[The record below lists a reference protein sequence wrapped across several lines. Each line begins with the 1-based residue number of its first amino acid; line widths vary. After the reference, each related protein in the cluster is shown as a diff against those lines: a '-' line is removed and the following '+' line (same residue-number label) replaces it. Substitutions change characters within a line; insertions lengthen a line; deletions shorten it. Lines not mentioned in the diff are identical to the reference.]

1 MITVEGEQRVRLMD
15 FSRRFQDLIKLIPNG
30 MDWMDWAMPM
40 SSPSFS
46 AASEAELLE
55 NIQAGLHG
63 TPLLSLNDLG
73 LQFGVSRLLQFG
85 DQDYESLKQ
94 SVSQGRVTTQAE
106 RTLRK
111 EGFLTQKDFGL
122 LDQKLEQAGLLNT
135 PLLQSVSLGERI
147 VLSDRLMRI
156 PANEWLEGE
165 QALRA
170 GKFALAAAQSAPEL
184 GAALSFFY
192 FVTKEIKPDGD
203 ARIEELW
210 ARLSR
215 LAFRFLRCPMVPND
229 SSDELLGLLLRQWI
243 GQGNLL
249 GFPTVG
255 DAVVNL
261 ARFSGVS
268 LTADPVDPKPAEEYV
283 LRAQRFLQ
291 ATDPV
296 GRSCQDGIV
305 RWLDFQA
312 PHASARA
319 LLDADACLS
328 LFEFQETGRALET
341 SGS

>member
-1 MITVEGEQRVRLMD
+1 MD
-15 FSRRFQDLIKLIPNG
+15 FSKRFQDVIKLIPNG
-30 MDWMDWAMPM
+30 MEWMNWAMPM

-63 TPLLSLNDLG
+63 TSLLSLNDLG
-73 LQFGVSRLLQFG
+73 LQFGVSRLLKFG
-85 DQDYESLKQ
+85 DHDYESLKQ
-94 SVSQGRVTTQAE
+94 AVSQGRVTTQAE

-147 VLSDRLMRI
+147 VLSERLIGI

-165 QALRA
+165 QAARA
-170 GKFALAAAQSAPEL
+170 GKFALAAAQSAAEL
-184 GAALSFFY
+184 GAALSFFC
-192 FVTKEIKPDGD
+192 FVTKEIKPVGE
-203 ARIEELW
+203 AQLEELW

-215 LAFRFLRCPMVPND
+215 LAFGFLRCPLVPND
-229 SSDELLGLLLRQWI
+229 SSDELLSLLLRQWI
-243 GQGNLL
+243 SQGNLL
-249 GFPTVG
+249 GFPTIG

-268 LTADPVDPKPAEEYV
+268 LTTDPVDPKPAEQYV
-283 LRAQRFLQ
+283 LHAQRFLR
-291 ATDPV
+291 AADPV
-296 GRSCQDGIV
+296 VRSCQDGIV

-328 LFEFQETGRALET
+328 LFEFQETEQVPET
-341 SGS
+341 TVS